1 MSIPQVRQVATEE
14 QDQLIDALLMA
25 FSIDPLSRYGMPGP
39 SQYLKGMRLVFSGL
53 GEPAFE
59 HGTAYTVNDFAGGAI
74 WLPPGV
80 KASDDSLASMGDF
93 VEPSRV
99 ENFVKTL
106 DAMDSHHPEEPHWY
120 LNFIG
125 VDVSRQGE
133 GLGAA
138 LMKHALALVDAAG
151 CTAYLESSNP
161 RNMSLYERFGFEA
174 TARVQIG
181 DCPVVHPM
189 VRAPR

>member
-1 MSIPQVRQVATEE
+1 MPVPQVRQVTAEE
-14 QDQLIDALLMA
+14 KDKLIDALMLA

-39 SQYLKGMRLVFSGL
+39 SQYLGGMRLVFSGL
-53 GEPAFE
+53 GKPAFE
-59 HGTAYTVNDFAGGAI
+59 HGTVYTVNDFAGGAI

-80 KASDDSLASMGDF
+80 KAAEDSLEGMPAFM
-93 VEPSRV
+93 EPSRV

-106 DAMDSHHPEEPHWY
+106 EAMGSHHPDEPHWY

-138 LMKHALALVDAAG
+138 LMKHVLSIVDAAG
-151 CTAYLESSNP
+151 CVAYLESSNP
-161 RNMSLYERFGFEA
+161 QNMSLYERFGFET
-174 TARVQIG
+174 TARIQIG

-189 VRAPR
+189 VRAAR

>member
-1 MSIPQVRQVATEE
+1 MSVPQVRQVTAE
-14 QDQLIDALLMA
+14 DKDKLIDTLMLA

-39 SQYLKGMRLVFSGL
+39 SQYLGGMRLVFSGL
-53 GEPAFE
+53 GEPAFAQ
-59 HGTAYTVNDFAGGAI
+59 GTAYTVNNFAGGAI

-80 KASDDSLASMGDF
+80 KAAEDSLEGMASFM
-93 VEPSRV
+93 EPSRV
-99 ENFVKTL
+99 ESFVKTL
-106 DAMDSHHPEEPHWY
+106 EAMDSHHPKEPHWY

-138 LMKHALALVDAAG
+138 LMKHVLAIVDEAG
-151 CTAYLESSNP
+151 CVAYLESSNP
-161 RNMSLYERFGFEA
+161 KNMSLYERFGFET

-189 VRAPR
+189 VRAAR